1 MHQPYTVTAAARK
14 RYDSAMLRR
23 AFLSHVPAAATVLGV
38 VQSPETQAAAPAS
51 RVDSARHPQGAWFDE
66 LPARHRAVFDTW
78 LADHFSEAVAF
89 ASNWLRVNKDE
100 YGLTEKDLGLVLVVR
115 HGTGPFAFNEAI
127 WTKYGKSFTAH
138 MSAADVKAHP
148 NPTTNVYAARLT
160 ALIKQGM
167 HIAVCNLTT
176 RAYSRMLAEE
186 GGGDADTVYKELT
199 ANTLG
204 SAHFVPAGIVALTRA
219 QERGFSLVCVG

>member
-78 LADHFSEAVAF
+78 LADHFSEAV
-89 ASNWLRVNKDE
+89 
-100 YGLTEKDLGLVLVVR
+100 
-115 HGTGPFAFNEAI
+115 
-127 WTKYGKSFTAH
+127 
-138 MSAADVKAHP
+138 
-148 NPTTNVYAARLT
+148 
-160 ALIKQGM
+160 
-167 HIAVCNLTT
+167 
-176 RAYSRMLAEE
+176 SRMLAEE

-204 SAHFVPAGIVALTRA
+204 SAHFVPAGIVAVTRA